1 MLDTIVKTNL
11 STLTDSFHNN
21 VVKHHDD
28 NDHADGG
35 MVPMML
41 IVLVKKVIVYTS
53 TNMHTHT
60 TDSQTITQ
68 QYSHRK
74 HFHMMIGSFFQ
85 QQRHRHGMIHSLFT
99 SSHLQC
105 LGLKSP

>member
-60 TDSQTITQ
+60 QQTLKQ
-68 QYSHRK
+68 
-74 HFHMMIGSFFQ
+74 
-85 QQRHRHGMIHSLFT
+85 SLNNIRT
-99 SSHLQC
+99 ANIST
-105 LGLKSP
+105 

>member
-60 TDSQTITQ
+60 HNRLSNNHSTIFAPQTFP
-68 QYSHRK
+68 HDDW
-74 HFHMMIGSFFQ
+74 
-85 QQRHRHGMIHSLFT
+85 LF
-99 SSHLQC
+99 L
-105 LGLKSP
+105 PAAAA